1 MKNSLFKKK
10 KYAELAETHHKNKY
24 SNHEIVKREKNQVII
39 AVTPPIAKV
48 MAALHSKMLA
58 QDGKIVKCFFVRFYT
73 L

>member
-1 MKNSLFKKK
+1 M
-10 KYAELAETHHKNKY
+10 
-24 SNHEIVKREKNQVII
+24 KREKNQVII